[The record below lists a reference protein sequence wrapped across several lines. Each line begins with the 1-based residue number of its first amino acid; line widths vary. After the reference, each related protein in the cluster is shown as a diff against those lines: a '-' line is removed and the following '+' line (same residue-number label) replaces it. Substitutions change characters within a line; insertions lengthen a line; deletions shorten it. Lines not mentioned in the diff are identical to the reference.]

1 LAPVL
6 ERFTLEVLVRHEAP
20 HVLFAEIGNS
30 ALKAYARFHAL
41 TGDKTNDLS
50 LPVLRELDTAEA
62 LRHLGLQRLL
72 LVGVSAVVT
81 GSLNPLGRGV
91 VVLFAVLFSAV
102 W

>member
-1 LAPVL
+1 LA
-6 ERFTLEVLVRHEAP
+6 TAP
-20 HVLFAEIGNS
+20 
-30 ALKAYARFHAL
+30 KAYARFHAL

-91 VVLFAVLFSAV
+91 VVLFAVLFLSRPAYLLADTAV
-102 W
+102 GRVS